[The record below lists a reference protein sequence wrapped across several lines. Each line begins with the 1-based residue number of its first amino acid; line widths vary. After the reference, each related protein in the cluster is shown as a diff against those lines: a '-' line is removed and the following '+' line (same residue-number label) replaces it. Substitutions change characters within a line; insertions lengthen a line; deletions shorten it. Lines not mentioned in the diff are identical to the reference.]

1 MNRLILTA
9 LLLMALSGLERTA
22 AAADQNLGYTPRQ
35 NVQQGQD
42 TQGYSA
48 KKPATGLAQTGG
60 ENPAQIAGGDIE
72 VVKGKIDKW
81 NQEGEMAT
89 GGFLGLGET
98 KLRVTPQTLILNAD
112 GHKVGMTALKPGR
125 EVASIYRKDNKS
137 RAPGYPGA
145 PGRTPNKIALVV
157 VLRG

>member
-1 MNRLILTA
+1 MNRLILTT
-9 LLLMALSGLERTA
+9 LLLIALGGLGNTA

-42 TQGYSA
+42 TQGYSG
-48 KKPATGLAQTGG
+48 KPARGLAQTGG

-112 GHKVGMTALKPGR
+112 GHKVGMAALKPGR

-145 PGRTPNKIALVV
+145 LGRTPNKIALVV